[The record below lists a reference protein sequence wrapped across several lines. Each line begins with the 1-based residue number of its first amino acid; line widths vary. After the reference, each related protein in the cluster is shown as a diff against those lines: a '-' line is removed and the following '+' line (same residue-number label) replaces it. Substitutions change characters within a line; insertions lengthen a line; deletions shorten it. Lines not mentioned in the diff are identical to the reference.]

1 MNLLKFGKIAAF
13 ACFLLTI
20 VSCTQ
25 SYEWPGWRGPNRD
38 AKVEGFKTPST
49 WPKSLKKEWSQRV
62 GLSNSSPVIVKNK
75 LFLHVK
81 QENNEVV
88 ICIDEKTG
96 DLIWSTIL
104 NTAPEV
110 TGGAK
115 DHPGP
120 RSTPA
125 VANNKVFLLGA
136 GGVLSCVNSDNGKI
150 IWQNNNYTEVPQF
163 YTAMSPLVIGNLCF
177 VHLGGHDNGEIINF
191 NADNGEIIWEL
202 KGESCT
208 YSSPVVMNFGK
219 DEVLVFQTETDLIG
233 ISKKG
238 EKLWKIPT
246 PPERRFY
253 NSSTPVIDGQ
263 NVIVAGQGLGTKSFK
278 IEKSGNEY
286 SYSEN
291 WSNPDFGVSFNTPVL
306 KDGFL
311 YGNEARLGKLFCL
324 NTATGETCWADTTRH
339 NRFASTLDL
348 GETILSLPASAE
360 MLLFKPDAEKYTESA
375 VYKMAETEIYAHPLI
390 VGNKIFIKDEE
401 NLTCWLL
408 E

>member
-1 MNLLKFGKIAAF
+1 MNLFKIGKIIGF
-13 ACFLLTI
+13 AVLLPAI

-25 SYEWPGWRGPNRD
+25 SYDWPGWRGSNRE

-49 WPKSLKKEWSQRV
+49 WPKSLKKEWSQQV
-62 GLSNSSPVIVKNK
+62 GLSNSSPVIVKNN

-81 QENNEVV
+81 QENDEVV
-88 ICIDEKTG
+88 ICMDEKTG
-96 DLIWSTIL
+96 DLIWKTIL

-115 DHPGP
+115 GHPGP

-125 VANNKVFLLGA
+125 VANGKVFLIGA
-136 GGVLSCVNSDNGKI
+136 GGVLSCVNTNNGSL
-150 IWQNNNYTEVPQF
+150 IWQNSNFAEVPQF
-163 YTAMSPLVIGNLCF
+163 YTAMSPLVIGPSCF
-177 VHLGGHDNGEIINF
+177 VHLGGHDNGEIIAF
-191 NADNGEIIWEL
+191 NTENGEIVWEL
-202 KGESCT
+202 KGEPCT
-208 YSSPVVMNFGK
+208 YSSPVVMKFGK
-219 DEVLVFQTETDLIG
+219 DEILIFQTETDLVG
-233 ISKKG
+233 VSKKG
-238 EKLWKIPT
+238 ERLFKIPT

-253 NSSTPVIDGQ
+253 NSSTPIVDGQ
-263 NVIVAGQGLGTKSFK
+263 TIIVAGHGLGTKSFNIK
-278 IEKSGNEY
+278 KSGNEY

-311 YGNEARLGKLFCL
+311 YGNEASFGKLFCI
-324 NTATGETCWADTTRH
+324 NAATGETCWADTTRR

-360 MLLFKPDAEKYTESA
+360 MLLFKPDAEKYSESA
-375 VYKMAETEIYAHPLI
+375 VYKMSETEIYAHPLI